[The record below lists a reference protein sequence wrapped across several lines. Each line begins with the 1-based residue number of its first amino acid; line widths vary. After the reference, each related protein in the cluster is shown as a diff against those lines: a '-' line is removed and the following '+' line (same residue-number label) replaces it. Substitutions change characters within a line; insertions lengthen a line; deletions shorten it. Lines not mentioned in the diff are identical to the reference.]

1 MKRISV
7 WLFGV
12 LISTIF
18 CLPAWTGT
26 LTTNEFLYLP
36 GIGAGGTQE
45 KEAFEQGLVRVD
57 ARLGKE
63 IWVGDPGYGETIQ
76 DAITAIGSN
85 ARILRVPAGTHAIS
99 ADLIVPA
106 NITLEVE
113 RGAILAIATT
123 KTLTINGGLEAGL
136 YQVFSWAGTGKVV
149 FGGYGGKTLE
159 LYPQW
164 WGAAG
169 DGTTDDTAA
178 MKAAIIAA
186 QDQVLRVPPGRYKL
200 NGDCN
205 LLDGVT
211 GQVTI
216 IGSAK
221 VDWGTPTIFYIRTVS
236 GYVFDK
242 TAAGDRVPNGI
253 HVEGIWFDGTN
264 TGTDT
269 WNGATTCDG
278 ILKNSSA
285 GAWHRINF
293 KNCTIQGLN
302 KVGAAALDLTNIY
315 YVRFEDMK
323 IMGITAGW
331 GVKIGGTW
339 STTTYFDRCNIEG
352 CQEGIYAIN
361 SNAALN
367 FTNCTI
373 QSNTAGVVAAGTSM
387 KFDTCWFEGLGFNP
401 GGGTTGISNQQ
412 VNLGLGAPYNTAVNT
427 LFNFVDCNVIF
438 DNCEFFFPDPYSA
451 VGVMRLI
458 TSQEYALDKSGAV
471 EFRNCWG
478 NDSYTKN
485 TIPWFIKHGATGSP
499 VSAKTEYQ
507 IILHGRGSS
516 NDQARLFTRFD
527 DLRQVNFGEFYLH
540 SNPGNQYRLV
550 QVAGKRWTFLPWAAA
565 DGPAVNSLLYPC
577 NVVNPHLNY
586 SASRAA
592 ADMAAQGFR
601 TGDAWTETHYEVGYP
616 EKWMLIREQRTT
628 TNASIVSAATE
639 ITVTDTPTASV
650 GDILKIADASALFVG
665 SVLSINAGAKTIQL
679 ADENGVATTAGF
691 NSSVASGI
699 FVQTYKWA
707 AVGQQGYRSG
717 AATPVGTVSPYFVGE
732 MYLDTT
738 AVKWY
743 RSTGMANTNWVA
755 LN

>member
-12 LISTIF
+12 LISSIF
-18 CLPAWTGT
+18 CLPAWAGT

-36 GIGAGGTQE
+36 GLGAGGAQE

-63 IWVGDPGYGETIQ
+63 IWVGDPKYGATLQE
-76 DAITAIGSN
+76 AITAIGGNSV
-85 ARILRVPAGTHAIS
+85 ILRAPAGTHAVS
-99 ADLIVPA
+99 ADLTIPA
-106 NITLEVE
+106 NITLKVE
-113 RGAILAIATT
+113 RGATLAIADG
-123 KTLTINGGLEAGL
+123 KTLTIIGGLEAGL
-136 YQVFSWAGTGKVV
+136 YQVFSWTGSGKVV
-149 FGGYGGKTLE
+149 FGSYGGKTPE

-164 WGAAG
+164 WGSAG
-169 DGTTDDTAA
+169 DGSTDDTVA

-186 QDQVLRVPPGRYKL
+186 QDHVLRIPPGRYKL
-200 NGDCN
+200 NGGCN

-216 IGSAK
+216 IGSTK
-221 VDWGTPTIFYIRTVS
+221 VDWGTPTIFYIKTVS

-242 TAAGDRVPNGI
+242 TTAPTRDPDGI
-253 HVEGIWFDGTN
+253 HVEGVWFDGTN

-269 WNGATTCDG
+269 WSGATTCDG
-278 ILKNSSA
+278 ILKNSSVA
-285 GAWHRINF
+285 AWHRVNF
-293 KNCTIQGLN
+293 KNCTVQGLN
-302 KVGAAALDLTNIY
+302 KVGAAALDLTNMY

-323 IMGITAGW
+323 IIGITAGW

-339 STTTYFDRCNIEG
+339 STTTYFDRCTIEG
-352 CQEGIYAIN
+352 CQEGIYAVN

-373 QSNTAGVVAAGTSM
+373 QSNTTGVVAATTSM
-387 KFDTCWFEGLGFNP
+387 KFDTCWFEGLGYNP

-412 VNLGLGAPYNTAVNT
+412 VNLSLGAPYNTAVNT
-427 LFNFVDCNVIF
+427 LFNFVDCNAIF
-438 DNCEFFFPDPYSA
+438 DNCRFFFSNPYSA
-451 VGVMRLI
+451 VGIMRLI
-458 TSQEYALDKSGAV
+458 TSQSSGLDKSGAV

-478 NDSYTKN
+478 NDYYTKN
-485 TIPWFIKHGATGSP
+485 TVPWFIKNGATGSP

-507 IILHGRGSS
+507 IVLHGRGSS
-516 NDQARLFTRFD
+516 NDETRLFTRFD
-527 DLRQVNFGEFYLH
+527 DLRQVNFGEFYLQGQ
-540 SNPGNQYRLV
+540 PGNQYRLV
-550 QVAGKRWTFLPWAAA
+550 QVAGKKWTFLPWAAA
-565 DGPAVNSLLYPC
+565 DGTAVTSLRYPSAS
-577 NVVNPHLNY
+577 VNPQLAY

-601 TGDAWTETHYEVGYP
+601 TGDAWIETHYGLGYP
-616 EKWMLIREQRTT
+616 EKWTLIREQHTT

-650 GDILKIADASALFVG
+650 GDILKIADASGSFSG

-679 ADENGVATTAGF
+679 ADENGSPATAGF
-691 NSSVASGI
+691 NSSVAAGV

-717 AATPVGTVSPYFVGE
+717 AATPVGASSPYFVGE
-732 MYLDTT
+732 MYLDTA

-743 RSTGMANTNWVA
+743 RSTGMTNANWVA